1 MQGGTGVTFRIGQK
15 VVSPNHGVTLVEKI
29 EAGHMDGV
37 EQLYFHL
44 RLLSNNSKVM
54 VPKANLDLV
63 GLRPLCHTRDVRALF
78 DILEDGNI
86 DTYKDWK
93 GRYKQNLDK
102 MKTGR
107 LTEVAEV
114 LKNLRLVSQ
123 RKSLSFREKKMYERA
138 STSSSA
144 RWRTSRASPSGR
156 RKTSSNRPSRPAWR
170 SGSGHPRQRASG
182 PSGTPASRSRARRR
196 LVNKDNAISVV
207 MGLLVGFIV
216 GYVLHDVM
224 VAHQPLRR
232 LPGEGAVVTSAAAPD
247 AENGGGGPADDAA
260 GGSPA
265 AGAAG
270 GSSAAGAEGGAGG
283 DLAGGAAGTSGAGG
297 GGAPGGSAPPAMAA
311 IQQLRDYVAS
321 HPKDADAVLKLANLN
336 FDIRNWARARDLYNQ
351 YLGLRPEDADVRTDL
366 GVCFRALR
374 QYDDA
379 LAQFRR
385 AEGIAPSHWKA
396 VFNQVVVLGFDL
408 KQF

>member
-15 VVSPNHGVTLVEKI
+15 VVYPNHGVTLVEKI

-138 STSSSA
+138 KYFIVSEVAHVKSISEREAEDLVEQALTSSLEK
-144 RWRTSRASPSGR
+144 RLRTTKAAS
-156 RKTSSNRPSRPAWR
+156 
-170 SGSGHPRQRASG
+170 
-182 PSGTPASRSRARRR
+182 
-196 LVNKDNAISVV
+196 
-207 MGLLVGFIV
+207 
-216 GYVLHDVM
+216 
-224 VAHQPLRR
+224 
-232 LPGEGAVVTSAAAPD
+232 
-247 AENGGGGPADDAA
+247 
-260 GGSPA
+260 
-265 AGAAG
+265 
-270 GSSAAGAEGGAGG
+270 
-283 DLAGGAAGTSGAGG
+283 
-297 GGAPGGSAPPAMAA
+297 
-311 IQQLRDYVAS
+311 
-321 HPKDADAVLKLANLN
+321 
-336 FDIRNWARARDLYNQ
+336 
-351 YLGLRPEDADVRTDL
+351 
-366 GVCFRALR
+366 
-374 QYDDA
+374 
-379 LAQFRR
+379 
-385 AEGIAPSHWKA
+385 
-396 VFNQVVVLGFDL
+396 
-408 KQF
+408 